1 MQSLPSER
9 IENNL
14 ILAIV
19 ITVLCC
25 LPFGIVGIVYAAQVN
40 PKALTGDLSGARE
53 SARKAKLWSLWGLG
67 LGLVVYGLYFLLAML
82 SVISDSAR

>member
-1 MQSLPSER
+1 
-9 IENNL
+9 
-14 ILAIV
+14 
-19 ITVLCC
+19 
-25 LPFGIVGIVYAAQVN
+25 VN